1 MSVLS
6 EQGDEALPT
15 GSHTPRAGDAL
26 DLHSN
31 RSKAKVELRRE
42 KASTRKPTTEAT
54 GWTRTAAGT
63 AKRSIAMRFT

>member
-1 MSVLS
+1 MKRCPL
-6 EQGDEALPT
+6 AATP
-15 GSHTPRAGDAL
+15 PRAGDAL